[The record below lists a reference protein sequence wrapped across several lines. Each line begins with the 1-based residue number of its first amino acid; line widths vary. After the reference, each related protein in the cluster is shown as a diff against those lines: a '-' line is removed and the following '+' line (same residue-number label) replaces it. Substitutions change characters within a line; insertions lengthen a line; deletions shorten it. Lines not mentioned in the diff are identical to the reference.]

1 MGMTL
6 LLCYMLRNDAF
17 DVVYFAPA
25 ESGLWNEEK
34 ENMNQQPIT
43 SLKGIGEKT
52 AKLFAKLGVETV
64 EELLHDYPRAY
75 DAYEEPVPIGKL
87 REKEMFAVSGQL
99 MKTPSVR
106 RFKNIQVIITDVRDM
121 TGALQLTWYNMPYLR
136 NVLQMGQILIFRGR
150 VVKKSGRL
158 TMEQPDVFT
167 PEQYRR
173 IMHSMQPVYGQT
185 KGLGNKAITRAVQ
198 QALEQRQMEREYL
211 PEELRS
217 RYELAEYNY
226 AIEHIHFPADKKE
239 LLFARKRLV
248 FDEFL
253 FFLLSVRRL
262 KEKRQDLKSKYVTP
276 RAPEVDKLL
285 ASLPY
290 ELTGAQK
297 KVLEEVRKDMESGL
311 VMNRLVQG
319 DVGSGKTIVAV
330 LALLETAMNGC
341 QGAMMAPTEVLAK
354 QHYESITEL
363 FATYGI
369 EKQVVL
375 VTGSMTAKEKRIA
388 YEKIASH
395 EADIIVG
402 THALIQEKV
411 HYDRLA
417 LVITD
422 EQHRFGVG
430 QREALGN
437 KGSKTDPELT
447 PHVLVMSATPIPRTL
462 AIILYG
468 DLDISIIDEMP
479 AERLPIKNCVVNTGY
494 RDKAYQFIA
503 REVAAGRQAYVICPM
518 VEESEMIEAENVLD
532 YTKLLREKLPAGITV
547 EYLHGKM
554 KGKEKNQIMERF
566 AFGEI
571 QVLVSTTVVEVGV
584 NVPNATVM
592 MIENAERFGLAQLHQ
607 LRGRVGRGAHQSYC
621 IMVNCSDQDG
631 TQERLDILNRSNDG
645 FYIASEDLKLRGP
658 GDFFGLRQS
667 GDMEFKIADIFTD
680 ANLLKTVS
688 EEVNRI
694 LERDPNL
701 EQEEYWALRERLDV
715 YLSKSYDKLNL

>member
-17 DVVYFAPA
+17 DAVYFVPA

-34 ENMNQQPIT
+34 KTMNQQPIT

-437 KGSKTDPELT
+437 QGSKTDPELT